1 MLFPLISNNGS
12 SAMLRVGSCKDHYI
26 MFVPFP
32 REINLS
38 DTIYENFVIV
48 SVVGMDEA
56 PR

>member
-1 MLFPLISNNGS
+1 
-12 SAMLRVGSCKDHYI
+12 MLRVGSCKDHYI